1 MPMDSPKK
9 RSPRTA
15 FGKIA
20 ADLVH
25 RFAGHNVARDSA
37 ALTYYLLFALFPL
50 LIFISA
56 LIGMLGLNL
65 ENTMLFLDEV
75 LPMPVADTIESY
87 LEYVTR
93 NPSRN
98 LMIFSMVFSLWFPMR
113 AANCLTYSICKA
125 FSQPPPAGALR
136 RQLGNLL
143 FSLWL
148 IVSISVS
155 LFLILVG
162 RRLLEFVSRF
172 VTIHPLFITL
182 WSNLR
187 FVLLAMI
194 AAILLTALY
203 MLAQG
208 RRCPLRNVMPGIGF
222 SFCAWMILSGAFA
235 LYVERVAHYAEL
247 YGSIATIVVVLLWL
261 YISSIVLVLGAELN
275 GALVQYKTSKSDL
288 SSKEETA
295 L

>member
-1 MPMDSPKK
+1 MPKTSKK
-9 RSPRTA
+9 NRSPRTK
-15 FGKIA
+15 FGMIS
-20 ADLVH
+20 ADLVR
-25 RFAGHNVARDSA
+25 RFVSHNVARDSA
-37 ALTYYLLFALFPL
+37 ALTYYLLFAIFPL
-50 LIFISA
+50 LILISA

-75 LPMPVADTIESY
+75 LPMPVADTLESY

-113 AANCLTYSICKA
+113 AANCLRFSICKA
-125 FSQPPPAGALR
+125 FNQPPPGTPLR

-143 FSLWL
+143 FSMWL

-162 RRLLEFVSRF
+162 RRLLEFVGRF
-172 VTIHPLFITL
+172 VTIHPSFITL
-182 WSNLR
+182 WANLR

-194 AAILLTALY
+194 VAVLLTALY
-203 MLAQG
+203 MLARG
-208 RRCPLRNVMPGIGF
+208 GRCPLRNVMPGIGF

-235 LYVERVAHYAEL
+235 LYVERVAHYSEL

-261 YISSIVLVLGAELN
+261 YISSTVLVLGAELN
-275 GALVQYKTSKSDL
+275 GALLQYKTDH
-288 SSKEETA
+288 SSKEGSA